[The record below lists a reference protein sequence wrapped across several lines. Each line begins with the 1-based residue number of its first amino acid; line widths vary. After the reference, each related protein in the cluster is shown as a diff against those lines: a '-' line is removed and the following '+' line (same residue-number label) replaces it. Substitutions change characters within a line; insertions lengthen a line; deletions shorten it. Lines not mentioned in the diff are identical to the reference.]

1 MGSEFKVLHCS
12 VCVQRSCRQGS
23 CNAIVER
30 KSNVV
35 MHLGIENLSEECL
48 QVAGKMLGICSAG
61 IFQKTQPKK
70 WRPAWVQPLQT
81 WRREEP
87 QFLYE
92 DSAFMVLMKPATWHC
107 SSQDQ
112 GRTLLKESR
121 TLDSDKRKER
131 LHQLLSQSDTPAL
144 HDYLILRFGSDP
156 SWREVMREENL
167 YGMVHRLDVGTTGSL
182 LVARNKES
190 FAWAKEQVIRQEFIR
205 DYIALVHGTFSRNA
219 PKYPSR
225 GLIVAPIDKSNY
237 DRTRRCE
244 IRASGQFAAT
254 HYECL
259 AEFRSKGGQN
269 YSLVHCRLLTGRTH
283 QIRVHCEY
291 IGLPLVGDE
300 RYTRNRAPHDP
311 HVVCARPFLHKVR
324 FVFATENKEPVVVW
338 TPLVS
343 ADDLLDVLRQLK
355 LVDWRGV
362 RTEDL
367 ARLMKRR

>member
-1 MGSEFKVLHCS
+1 METSEEFKVLHCS

-131 LHQLLSQSDTPAL
+131 LHQLLSDTPAL

-190 FAWAKEQVIRQEFIR
+190 FAWAKEQ
-205 DYIALVHGTFSRNA
+205 
-219 PKYPSR
+219 
-225 GLIVAPIDKSNY
+225 SNY

-254 HYECL
+254 HY
-259 AEFRSKGGQN
+259 APRPVAATARTARSAIGAG
-269 YSLVHCRLLTGRTH
+269 LRCRESTARQSRAVEGLL
-283 QIRVHCEY
+283 
-291 IGLPLVGDE
+291 
-300 RYTRNRAPHDP
+300 
-311 HVVCARPFLHKVR
+311 
-324 FVFATENKEPVVVW
+324 
-338 TPLVS
+338 
-343 ADDLLDVLRQLK
+343 
-355 LVDWRGV
+355 
-362 RTEDL
+362 
-367 ARLMKRR
+367 